1 MYRDEVEVQNVECW
15 FMSQTTVL
23 KDLPAVARSI
33 SLECSFCEAE
43 RFFKVLAH
51 LSSTAAKLRCE
62 VCGRSKTLRLGHAS
76 NGGSMSNDSADSSND
91 SSKGTEK
98 ESKKKPRNTAG
109 LVAAAEKRRLA
120 AAEKKAETAA
130 RKDAES
136 KADYSKQYES
146 LKKQIGIAK
155 VVPYGMKSNFDV
167 AAAVQH
173 PTFGLGFVTV
183 STADRIE
190 VAFESGVRPLIHN
203 RKT

>member
-1 MYRDEVEVQNVECW
+1 
-15 FMSQTTVL
+15 
-23 KDLPAVARSI
+23 
-33 SLECSFCEAE
+33 
-43 RFFKVLAH
+43 
-51 LSSTAAKLRCE
+51 
-62 VCGRSKTLRLGHAS
+62 
-76 NGGSMSNDSADSSND
+76 MSNDSADSAN
-91 SSKGTEK
+91 GAEK

-109 LVAAAEKRRLA
+109 LVAAADKRRLA

-130 RKDAES
+130 RKDAET
-136 KADYSKQYES
+136 KADYTKQYES
-146 LKKQIGIAK
+146 LKKQIGVAK

-167 AAAVQH
+167 AAAIQH

>member
-1 MYRDEVEVQNVECW
+1 
-15 FMSQTTVL
+15 MSQLTEF

-33 SLECSFCEAE
+33 SLECSFCETE

-62 VCGRSKTLRLGHAS
+62 VCGRSKTLRLGDAS
-76 NGGSMSNDSADSSND
+76 TGGSMSNDSADSSN
-91 SSKGTEK
+91 GAEK

-109 LVAAAEKRRLA
+109 LVAAADKRRLA

-130 RKDAES
+130 RKDAETR
-136 KADYSKQYES
+136 ADYSKQYES

-167 AAAVQH
+167 AAAIQH
-173 PTFGLGFVTV
+173 PTFGLGFVTI